1 MSRNLSS
8 TTNTQNLPFIKREV
22 SSRSVSRRSPFLRSK
37 EKPVKSP
44 YREMLARSSTVTP
57 DPILQP
63 ENERYRM
70 RSEFYDLYRGYDIK
84 HADRQNVNSSPEL
97 SYIKALRMKKRKP
110 ETMKLFGSNNKR
122 EVNLQEFGM
131 GDSYATILASG
142 IKEVNEVEI
151 LNLRNNRLGDLGTC
165 NILRNTAVS
174 KLTRLD
180 LSYNSLGSQGFQT
193 IATLLSNENC
203 ALVSLQ
209 LESVHMQPVHLMPIA
224 QALYNNTSLINLN
237 LAKNKLDERAGYIMK
252 QLLEK
257 NSYIE
262 KLDLHWNG
270 IRGEGLNAMVS
281 GLSRNIS
288 LLELDLSW
296 NEIGRN
302 TLSSSATSISECV
315 TKNETL
321 KHLDLS
327 NNRISSSEC
336 EIISQGLNKN
346 HTIYGLH
353 MEGNYCS
360 MDCIGYI
367 IKESTCN
374 QEDYAHYATR
384 FIQSKEMQPRIPRNC
399 WICEKWVDFIIQW
412 DPSTIVWNRRLR
424 QFAMS
429 KLSQQAEPVYIH
441 LEIDNYMP
449 FLLEPTQSGRYETI
463 RAIPPRKTRF
473 FFSYRGYAQISS
485 SYRVEAPEDKI
496 DQTFYFYRD
505 FSRHISAVVTNYIE
519 PTDHILTAFPRP
531 ERKEYI
537 PPPGDEEVDIP
548 DWKIENSIFKGYKG
562 NNEVI
567 LT

>member
-1 MSRNLSS
+1 
-8 TTNTQNLPFIKREV
+8 
-22 SSRSVSRRSPFLRSK
+22 
-37 EKPVKSP
+37 
-44 YREMLARSSTVTP
+44 MLARSSTITP
-57 DPILQP
+57 GKIVMP
-63 ENERYRM
+63 ENERHKARTD
-70 RSEFYDLYRGYDIK
+70 FYDLYRSYDIK
-84 HADRQNVNSSPEL
+84 HADRPNSNSSPEL
-97 SYIKALRMKKRKP
+97 SYIKALRIKKRKP
-110 ETMKLFGSNNKR
+110 ETMKLFASINKR
-122 EVNLQEFGM
+122 EVNLQELGM

-142 IKEVNEVEI
+142 IKEVNEVET

-165 NILRNTAVS
+165 NILRNTALS

-180 LSYNSLGSQGFQT
+180 LSCNSLGSQGFQA

-203 ALVSLQ
+203 VLLILQ

-224 QALYNNTSLINLN
+224 QALYNNTSLITLN
-237 LAKNKLDERAGYIMK
+237 LAKNKLDERAGHIMK

-270 IRGEGLNAMVS
+270 IRGEGLNGMIS

-302 TLSSSATSISECV
+302 TLSSSAISISECLS
-315 TKNETL
+315 KNETL

-384 FIQSKEMQPRIPRNC
+384 FIHSREMQPRIPRNC
-399 WICEKWVDFIIQW
+399 WICEKWVDFAILW
-412 DPSTIVWNRRLR
+412 DPSMIVWNRRLR

-429 KLSQQAEPVYIH
+429 KLAQQAEPVYIH

-449 FLLEPTQSGRYETI
+449 FLLEPTKSGRYETI

-485 SYRVEAPEDKI
+485 TYRVEAPEDKI
-496 DQTFYFYRD
+496 DQTFRFYGD

-519 PTDHILTAFPRP
+519 PIEYVLTALPRP

-537 PPPGDEEVDIP
+537 PPPGDEVVDIP
-548 DWKIENSIFKGYKG
+548 EWKIENSIFKGYKG